1 MHPFVVA
8 HLLLPEVP
16 IRLLP
21 AVVHHLLRVV
31 SAQAVDLLR
40 VLPVAE
46 AAIQVEQTAAVEG
59 VNSSL
64 CISYISLLINL

>member
-21 AVVHHLLRVV
+21 AAVHHLLVV
-31 SAQAVDLLR
+31 SALAVDLLR

-46 AAIQVEQTAAVEG
+46 AAIQVEQTAAAEG

-64 CISYISLLINL
+64 CSSYISLLINL